1 MKIVQRVKKHPYI
14 SLLVA
19 GAVIWGGY
27 YWYSHRAV
35 PSVTKYITSTVVR
48 QTLVASVSG
57 TGQVSTLNKIDLK
70 PQTSGQIV
78 QMSLVQMNVK
88 LGQQIPAGFLIAKVD
103 DTAALVS
110 LQQAEANLTS
120 AQANYDKVVN
130 GATDTD
136 VAASKRS
143 VESAKISLDNAKNN
157 LASVTQQQNTA
168 VSNALHNLLSSGID
182 AVLTSWPYT
191 SPNVVDS
198 DAPIITGSYSGTATG
213 TYHIV
218 QQGSYFS
225 ATGIENVPLQKIDIN
240 IPSVFG
246 TNGLYIQ
253 FKNTNISAQ
262 WDVAIPNPQSA
273 SYVSN
278 LTAYQS
284 ALFNQ
289 QQALSSAKNQVASAE
304 LSLQNAQDSLTKLL
318 SPPEAQTVASAK
330 AQLINAQAQMRT
342 ARNNYDNTRVVAPFA
357 GQIAAVNAQKGDQVT
372 NSTVI
377 ATLVTQ
383 QKIATV
389 TLNEV
394 DAAKIKVGNDATLT
408 FDALPELS
416 ITGKVSQID
425 LLGTVSQGIVN
436 YNVQIVFDTQDER
449 VKSGMS
455 VAATIIYDVKNDV
468 LAVPSTAIKKNGEQ
482 SYVSVVEE
490 SNIDTK
496 NGTTVTLKSD
506 PKIQIVTVGLSSN
519 SQTEIVDGL
528 KENDVVVS
536 RTVTTQ
542 TQSTQSN
549 SQLRLPG
556 LGGGGGFRG
565 N

>member
-1 MKIVQRVKKHPYI
+1 MKIVQRIKKHPYFSALI
-14 SLLVA
+14 
-19 GAVIWGGY
+19 AVVIIYGGY

-35 PSVTKYITSTVVR
+35 PVETKYVVSTAEK
-48 QTLVASVSG
+48 QTLISSVSG

-70 PQTSGQIV
+70 SQTGGQIV

-88 LGQQIPAGFLIAKVD
+88 LGQQVPAGYLVAKVD
-103 DTAALVS
+103 DTSALVS

-136 VAASKRS
+136 IAASRRS
-143 VESAKISLDNAKNN
+143 VSSAQISLDNAKNN

-168 VSNALHNLLSSGID
+168 VANSLHNLLSTGVE
-182 AVLTSWPYT
+182 AVLANWPYT
-191 SPNVVDS
+191 SPNVTES

-225 ATGIENVPLQKIDIN
+225 ATGLENVPLQKIDIN
-240 IPSVFG
+240 IPAVFG
-246 TNGLYIQ
+246 NNGLYVQ

-262 WDVAIPNPQSA
+262 WDIAIPNPQAS

-278 LTAYQS
+278 LSSYQS

-289 QQALSSAKNQVASAE
+289 QQALSSAKNQVSSAE
-304 LSLQNAQDSLTKLL
+304 LALQNAQDSLAKLL

-330 AQLINAQAQMRT
+330 AQLINAQAQLRT
-342 ARNNYDNTRVVAPFA
+342 ARSNYDNTRVIAPFA

-389 TLNEV
+389 SLNEV
-394 DAAKIKVGNDATLT
+394 DAAKIKLGNDATLT
-408 FDALPELS
+408 FDALPGLS

-425 LLGTVSQGIVN
+425 LLGTVTQGIVS

-455 VAATIIYDVKNDV
+455 VSATIIEAVKTDVI
-468 LAVPSTAIKKNGEQ
+468 AVPSTAVKKNGDQ
-482 SYVSVVEE
+482 LYVYVVED
-490 SNIDTK
+490 SNIATK
-496 NGTTVTLKSD
+496 TGNIVTLKTD
-506 PKIQIVTVGLSSN
+506 PKIQNVTVGISSN
-519 SQTEIVDGL
+519 SMTEISEGL
-528 KENDVVVS
+528 SENEVVIS
-536 RTVTTQ
+536 RTVTAQ
-542 TQSTQSN
+542 TQAAQSG
-549 SQLRLPG
+549 SQIRIPG
-556 LGGGGGFRG
+556 LGGGGNFR
-565 N
+565 